1 MKTSFTPDELNVE
14 LNNCRIQERFNA
26 WTVMANIGIPAERIP
41 PIYREARD
49 VVINLVNSPKKA
61 EEPAPPDQQ

>member
-1 MKTSFTPDELNVE
+1 MKTYTEEELNIQ

-26 WTVMANIGIPAERIP
+26 WTVMANIGIPAERVP

-49 VVINLVNSPKKA
+49 VVINLVNSPAKKPD
-61 EEPAPPDQQ
+61 EPAPPGE